1 MDRMTQLQ
9 IRKDVINNLKG
20 LKITL
25 GLTTYNDVIEELIRL
40 SYLKEN
46 TKGISNKDLLETL
59 GKGQK
64 HLTKRLEALH
74 TRIGYYEKDYFLKIQ
89 DIYDAVDNIK
99 LSSNEVSKKEKNENV
114 ISIGSNLVDEK
125 IYKKQI
131 EDLKESHSEIENVNQ
146 KLNHKVN
153 LLENKFVK
161 KSGVFAQ
168 GYECILTDEEYL
180 KIFS

>member
-1 MDRMTQLQ
+1 MGILTSIKVDSG
-9 IRKDVINNLKG
+9 IVKKLKV
-20 LKITL
+20 LKL
-25 GLTTYNDVIEELIRL
+25 SFGYTTYNDVLNELIAI
-40 SYLKEN
+40 SY
-46 TKGISNKDLLETL
+46 TKAEVEKISNEDIIVS
-59 GKGQK
+59 QK
-64 HLTKRLEALH
+64 NILKRLEALH

-89 DIYDAVDNIK
+89 DIYDSVDNIK
-99 LSSNEVSKKEKNENV
+99 LPSNEVSKKEKNENV

-146 KLNHKVN
+146 KLNYKVN